1 VGCDCEPVTP
11 RPPDVWR
18 DLLGADGFALADLVA
33 RSAGESQHTAAT
45 RVWCA
50 LESLKKAGA
59 RLDAGIVF
67 STPEDSTAA
76 APGWVVLRS
85 GTAQIPT
92 LVAVVSG
99 VDQPLA
105 IAILVA
111 S

>member
-1 VGCDCEPVTP
+1 
-11 RPPDVWR
+11 
-18 DLLGADGFALADLVA
+18 
-33 RSAGESQHTAAT
+33 
-45 RVWCA
+45 
-50 LESLKKAGA
+50 LKKAGA

-76 APGWVVLRS
+76 APGWVVFRS
-85 GTAQIPT
+85 GTAQIST
-92 LVAVVSG
+92 LVAAVSG